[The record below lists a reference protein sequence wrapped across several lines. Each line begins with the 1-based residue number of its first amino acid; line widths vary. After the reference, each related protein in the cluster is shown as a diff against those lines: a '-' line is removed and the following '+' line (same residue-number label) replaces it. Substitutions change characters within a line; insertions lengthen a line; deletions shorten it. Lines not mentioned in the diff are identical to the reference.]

1 MKLMESI
8 KKSDSSKLESLSPPT
23 IIQQELEMSEDK
35 VKPFVQSPFDTPIT
49 GLSGGKISKREL
61 LKIVL

>member
-1 MKLMESI
+1 M
-8 KKSDSSKLESLSPPT
+8 
-23 IIQQELEMSEDK
+23 IIQQELEMAEDK

-61 LKIVL
+61 LKIEALTAPKATRLQIVTKEF

>member
-1 MKLMESI
+1 MA
-8 KKSDSSKLESLSPPT
+8 
-23 IIQQELEMSEDK
+23 EDK

-61 LKIVL
+61 LKIEALTAPKATRLQIVTKEF